1 MCIKCRR
8 VTVFGA
14 FRRSHLKTMEGI
26 DYQVLIV
33 APQTEPD
40 KNRARIFVIE
50 KVRREKD
57 SRSGGPSAALVQVK
71 LGVFVFQAIL
81 GGARRVFAYLHASMQ
96 TVFV

>member
-1 MCIKCRR
+1 
-8 VTVFGA
+8 
-14 FRRSHLKTMEGI
+14 MEGI

-96 TVFV
+96 TVSDSVRLRVQGKSERRKRKQG